1 VDNILL
7 VVGFGN
13 TLRCDDG
20 VGPRVAES
28 VELLGLPGV
37 LTLSCHQLTPELA
50 YPVSMAG
57 NVVFVDAAVD
67 EPGTLAMKKLEPNR
81 SSLVLEHAPNPRTLL
96 ALSRDAYGRSP
107 DAWMITVPAEV
118 LGFGEE
124 LSPVAKRGV
133 KKAVQAV
140 QGLYGE
146 LSAKARRQA
155 GTDQAPAG
163 TARPHV
169 HVRT

>member
-1 VDNILL
+1 MDNVLL
-7 VVGFGN
+7 VIGFGN

-20 VGPRVAES
+20 VGPRVAEA
-28 VELLGLPGV
+28 VELMGLPGV

-50 YPVSMAG
+50 HPVSMAG
-57 NVVFVDAAVD
+57 SVVFIDAAVD
-67 EPGTLAMKKLEPNR
+67 DPGHMALKKIEPMR

-96 ALSRDAYGRSP
+96 ALARDAFGRAP
-107 DAWMITVPAEV
+107 QAWMLTVPAEV

-133 KKAVQAV
+133 KRAVQSVRDLYAEILRSAQAEPGLAV
-140 QGLYGE
+140 AA
-146 LSAKARRQA
+146 S
-155 GTDQAPAG
+155 
-163 TARPHV
+163 ARPQV

>member
-1 VDNILL
+1 VDNVLL

-57 NVVFVDAAVD
+57 SVVFVDAAVD
-67 EPGTLAMKKLEPNR
+67 EPGQLSVRHLEPTR
-81 SSLVLEHAPNPRTLL
+81 SSLVLEHAPNPGTLL
-96 ALSRDAYGRSP
+96 ALSRDAFGRAP
-107 DAWMITVPAEV
+107 EAWMITVPAEV

-133 KKAVQAV
+133 RKAVQAV
-140 QGLYGE
+140 RDLYE
-146 LSAKARRQA
+146 DLLKRSRPQPA
-155 GTDQAPAG
+155 AG

>member
-28 VELLGLPGV
+28 VEVLGLPGV

-50 YPVSMAG
+50 HPVSMAG

-67 EPGTLAMKKLEPNR
+67 EPGTLAMRKLEPMR
-81 SSLVLEHAPNPRTLL
+81 SSLVLEHAPDPRTLL
-96 ALSRDAYGRSP
+96 ALSRDAYGRAP

-124 LSPVAKRGV
+124 LSPLAKRGV
-133 KKAVQAV
+133 RRAVQAV
-140 QGLYGE
+140 RDLYGE
-146 LSAKARRQA
+146 LRVRRGLPA
-155 GTDQAPAG
+155 ADQPATG
-163 TARPHV
+163 TARPQV